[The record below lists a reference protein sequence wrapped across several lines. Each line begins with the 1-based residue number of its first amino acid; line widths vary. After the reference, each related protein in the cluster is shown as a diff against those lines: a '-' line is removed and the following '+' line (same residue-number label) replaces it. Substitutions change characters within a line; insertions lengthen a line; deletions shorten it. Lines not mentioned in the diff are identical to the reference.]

1 MTEKPRVLSAIIKMN
16 DYMQAKVY
24 WIAFTSLLRKE
35 IKRFLR
41 IWVQTLLPPLV
52 TMTLYFLIFGR
63 LVGQRLGPIQ
73 GYNYIQ
79 YIAPGL
85 IMMSVITAA
94 YTNVVTSFFGMRF
107 QRSIEE
113 LMVAP
118 LPNYLLLSG
127 FVAGGVARGLLVGLL
142 VTLLALFFT
151 HLQIMHV
158 GVLLVIVPL
167 TTILF
172 SLAGFTNG
180 LFAKTFDD
188 VSIIPTF
195 VLTPLTYLG
204 GVFYSIDL
212 LPSFWRHCSLL
223 NPILYIVNSFR
234 YALLGISDISVVA
247 ALTILLICCI
257 ALFVTNLYCLN
268 RGIGIR
274 S

>member
-1 MTEKPRVLSAIIKMN
+1 MR
-16 DYMQAKVY
+16 AKIY
-24 WIAFTSLLRKE
+24 WVAFISLLRKE

-41 IWVQTLLPPLV
+41 IWVQTLLPPLI
-52 TMTLYFLIFGR
+52 TMGLYFLIFGG
-63 LVGQRLGPIQ
+63 LIGTRLGTIE
-73 GYNYIQ
+73 GFSYMQ

-113 LMVAP
+113 LIVAP
-118 LPNYLLLSG
+118 LPNALLLSG

-151 HLQIMHV
+151 HLQVHSIF
-158 GVLLVIVPL
+158 VLLAIVPM

-172 SLAGFTNG
+172 SLAGFTNA

-188 VSIIPTF
+188 VSLVPTF

-204 GVFYSIDL
+204 GVFYSIHL
-212 LPSFWRHCSLL
+212 LPPFWQYLSLF
-223 NPILYIVNSFR
+223 NPILYIVNAFR
-234 YALLGISDISVVA
+234 FGLLGVSDIPVMQ
-247 ALTILLICCI
+247 ALAIIFLCCVG
-257 ALFVTNLYCLN
+257 LFFLNLYLLN
-268 RGIGIR
+268 RGKGIR
-274 S
+274 T

>member
-1 MTEKPRVLSAIIKMN
+1 
-16 DYMQAKVY
+16 MQAKVY
-24 WIAFTSLLRKE
+24 WIAFISLLRKE

-52 TMTLYFLIFGR
+52 TMTLYFLIFGN
-63 LVGQRLGPIQ
+63 LVGQRLGNIQ
-73 GYNYIQ
+73 GYSYMQ

-113 LMVAP
+113 LIVAP

-127 FVAGGVARGLLVGLL
+127 FVAGGVARGLLVGVL
-142 VTLLALFFT
+142 VTILALFFT
-151 HLQIMHV
+151 QLHV
-158 GVLLVIVPL
+158 FNIFVLLAIVPM

-172 SLAGFTNG
+172 SLAGFTNA

-188 VSIIPTF
+188 VSIVPTF

-204 GVFYSIDL
+204 GIFYSIDL
-212 LPSFWRHCSLL
+212 LPSFWRHLSLF

-234 YALLGISDISVVA
+234 YGLLGISDIPVIS
-247 ALTILLICCI
+247 ALTIIFFSCVI
-257 ALFVTNLYCLN
+257 LFFINLYLLN
-268 RGIGIR
+268 RGKGIR
-274 S
+274 T

>member
-1 MTEKPRVLSAIIKMN
+1 MSTKT
-16 DYMQAKVY
+16 Y
-24 WIAFTSLLRKE
+24 WIAFYTLLRKE
-35 IKRFLR
+35 VKRFLR

-52 TMTLYFLIFGR
+52 TMTLYFLIFGN
-63 LVGQRLGPIQ
+63 LVGQRLGSIQ
-73 GYNYIQ
+73 GYSYMQ

-113 LMVAP
+113 LLVAP
-118 LPNYLLLSG
+118 LPNYLLLAG

-142 VTLLALFFT
+142 VTLLALLFT
-151 HLQIMHV
+151 KLAVYNIL
-158 GVLLVIVPL
+158 VLLAVVSM

-172 SLAGFTNG
+172 SLAGFTNA

-188 VSIIPTF
+188 VSLVPTF
-195 VLTPLTYLG
+195 VLTPLTYLA
-204 GVFYSIDL
+204 GVFYSIHL
-212 LPSFWRHCSLL
+212 LPDLWRRLSLF

-234 YALLGISDISVVA
+234 YSLLGISDIPVFDA
-247 ALTILLICCI
+247 LLIIFFCCLG
-257 ALFVTNLYCLN
+257 LFFLNLYLLN
-268 RGIGIR
+268 RGKGLR

>member
-1 MTEKPRVLSAIIKMN
+1 
-16 DYMQAKVY
+16 MQAKVY
-24 WIAFTSLLRKE
+24 WIAFISLFRKE

-52 TMTLYFLIFGR
+52 TMTLYFLIFGN
-63 LVGQRLGPIQ
+63 LIGQRLGNIE
-73 GYNYIQ
+73 GYSYMQ

-113 LMVAP
+113 LVVAP
-118 LPNYLLLSG
+118 LPNYLLLAG
-127 FVAGGVARGLLVGLL
+127 FVSGGVARGLLVGVL
-142 VTLLALFFT
+142 VTILALFFT
-151 HLQIMHV
+151 QLHV
-158 GVLLVIVPL
+158 HNIFVLLAIVPM

-172 SLAGFTNG
+172 SLAGFTNA

-188 VSIIPTF
+188 VSIVPTF

-212 LPSFWRHCSLL
+212 LPSFWRHISLF

-234 YALLGISDISVVA
+234 YGLLGISDIPVA
-247 ALTILLICCI
+247 SALTIIFCSCVV
-257 ALFVTNLYCLN
+257 LFFINLYLLN
-268 RGIGIR
+268 RGKGIR
-274 S
+274 T

>member
-1 MTEKPRVLSAIIKMN
+1 MI
-16 DYMQAKVY
+16 MQAKIY

-41 IWVQTLLPPLV
+41 IWMQTLLPPLV
-52 TMTLYFLIFGR
+52 TMTLYFLIFGH
-63 LVGQRLGPIQ
+63 LIGQRLGSIQ
-73 GYNYIQ
+73 GYSYIQ

-113 LMVAP
+113 LVVAP
-118 LPNYLLLSG
+118 LPNYLLLFG

-151 HLQIMHV
+151 HLQVVHFL
-158 GVLLVIVPL
+158 VLLAIVPV

-195 VLTPLTYLG
+195 VLTPLTYFG
-204 GVFYSIDL
+204 GIFYSIDL
-212 LPSFWRHCSLL
+212 LPSFWRHLSLL

-234 YALLGISDISVVA
+234 YALLGISDISVIS
-247 ALTILLICCI
+247 ALTILFMCCVLLFLI
-257 ALFVTNLYCLN
+257 NLYFLN
-268 RGIGIR
+268 RGVGIR

>member
-1 MTEKPRVLSAIIKMN
+1 MI
-16 DYMQAKVY
+16 MQAKIY

-41 IWVQTLLPPLV
+41 IWMQTLLPPLV
-52 TMTLYFLIFGR
+52 TMTLYFLIFGH
-63 LVGQRLGPIQ
+63 LIGQRLGSIQ
-73 GYNYIQ
+73 GYSYIQ

-113 LMVAP
+113 LIVAP
-118 LPNYLLLSG
+118 LPNYLLLFG

-151 HLQIMHV
+151 HLQVVHFW
-158 GVLLVIVPL
+158 VLLAIVPV
-167 TTILF
+167 TTVLF

-195 VLTPLTYLG
+195 VLTPLTYFG
-204 GVFYSIDL
+204 GIFYSIDL
-212 LPSFWRHCSLL
+212 LPSFWRHLSLL

-234 YALLGISDISVVA
+234 YALLGISDISVIS
-247 ALTILLICCI
+247 ALTILFMCCVLLFLI
-257 ALFVTNLYCLN
+257 NLYFLN
-268 RGIGIR
+268 RGVGIR

>member
-1 MTEKPRVLSAIIKMN
+1 
-16 DYMQAKVY
+16 MQAKVY
-24 WIAFTSLLRKE
+24 WIGFISLLRKE

-52 TMTLYFLIFGR
+52 TMTLYFLIFGN
-63 LVGQRLGPIQ
+63 LIGQRLGPIK
-73 GYNYIQ
+73 GYSYMQ

-85 IMMSVITAA
+85 IMMSVITAS

-113 LMVAP
+113 LLVAP

-142 VTLLALFFT
+142 VTILALGFT
-151 HLQIMHV
+151 HLQVYNIV
-158 GVLLVIVPL
+158 VLLAIVPM

-172 SLAGFTNG
+172 SLAGFTNA

-188 VSIIPTF
+188 VSIVPTF

-212 LPSFWRHCSLL
+212 LPSFWCHLSLF

-234 YALLGISDISVVA
+234 YSLLGISDIPVLT
-247 ALTILLICCI
+247 ALGIIGLSCI
-257 ALFVTNLYCLN
+257 VLFFINLYLLR
-268 RGIGIR
+268 RGKGIR
-274 S
+274 T